1 MIENAEEVS
10 RAFTRLAI
18 VDRFSAAMAG
28 TRHEVFSLEAI
39 RRIARYA
46 AGESETTVGKFGDRG
61 RYVTTEDG
69 AKIFLT
75 TDGQI
80 GRTGKNIDDRPA
92 SPEPPAEPELR
103 AGQKLTVPQS
113 TSFGEFIAKLTDEG
127 DGRLGLHRD
136 EDKSYPIVKFN
147 PEKMRTLLDDLSGK
161 IRLPGPSGN
170 PSIDRVAA
178 GQAKFLGRGND
189 GLAFDTGD
197 GNVVK
202 VSSQFFFHWMQGS
215 REPQEAVEHTRKGYE
230 IGAKLRQAGVPG
242 IVPQEYFEHG
252 GRSFLTMPKLDTSA
266 TITPEHVEQVRQT
279 VKGMLDAG
287 YGLND
292 EIQVG
297 IGQDGRAYVFDLGQA
312 GKIESKYQRENNE
325 EAFRSFAEKNG
336 VKDVDVDA
344 ASRFDDA
351 MLKAEEYVG
360 KWEKRGHAIPSI
372 VKIILDDLE
381 SAWSKAIKAAPEM
394 TELYEDAY
402 FGIINRLDAIPKSKP
417 ASSPPA

>member
-1 MIENAEEVS
+1 MIENAGEITS
-10 RAFTRLAI
+10 AFTRRAI
-18 VDRFSAAMAG
+18 VERFSAAMAG
-28 TRHEVFSLEAI
+28 TRREVLPLGAI

-80 GRTGKNIDDRPA
+80 GRTGKNINGGPA
-92 SPEPPAEPELR
+92 SPEQPAEPELR
-103 AGQKLTVPQS
+103 PGQKLTVPTS
-113 TSFGEFIAKLTDEG
+113 TSFAEFRAKLTDEG

-136 EDKSYPIVKFN
+136 EEKSYPIVKFN

-170 PSIDRVAA
+170 PSIDRVAT

-230 IGAKLRQAGVPG
+230 IGTKLRQAGVPG

-312 GKIESKYQRENNE
+312 DKIEGRDRWQDNAD
-325 EAFRSFAEKNG
+325 AFRTFAQKNG
-336 VKDVDVDA
+336 VQDA
-344 ASRFDDA
+344 RLEPESIPAAEKFDNLLFESQKTVEEMERKGSATKEEVEPLLNDLMVAFSEVARDDA
-351 MLKAEEYVG
+351 
-360 KWEKRGHAIPSI
+360 
-372 VKIILDDLE
+372 DLVDF
-381 SAWSKAIKAAPEM
+381 
-394 TELYEDAY
+394 YEDAFWGVY
-402 FGIINRLDAIPKSKP
+402 NRLLAVQGL
-417 ASSPPA
+417 SPI

>member
-1 MIENAEEVS
+1 MIENAGEITS
-10 RAFTRLAI
+10 ALTRRAI
-18 VDRFSAAMAG
+18 VERFSAAMAG
-28 TRHEVFSLEAI
+28 TTRKTLPLEAI
-39 RRIARYA
+39 RRVSRYA
-46 AGESETTVGKFGDRG
+46 ASGSETTVGKFGDRG

-80 GRTGKNIDDRPA
+80 GRTGKNIDGGPA

-136 EDKSYPIVKFN
+136 EEKSYPIVKFN

-202 VSSQFFFHWMQGS
+202 VSSQFYFHWMQNS
-215 REPQEAVEHTRKGYE
+215 REPQQAIEHTRRGYE
-230 IGAKLRQAGVPG
+230 IGTKLRQAGVPG

-252 GRSFLTMPKLDTSA
+252 GRAFLTMPKLDTSA
-266 TITPEHVEQVRQT
+266 KITPEHVEQVRQT

-297 IGQDGRAYVFDLGQA
+297 IGADGRAYVFDLGQA
-312 GKIESKYQRENNE
+312 DKIESKYQRENNE
-325 EAFRSFAEKNG
+325 EAFKSFAEKNG

-351 MLKAEEYVG
+351 MLQAEEYVG
-360 KWEKRGHAIPSI
+360 KWEKRGYATPPIA
-372 VKIILDDLE
+372 KIILDDLGN
-381 SAWSKAIKAAPEM
+381 AWSKAIKAAPEM

-402 FGIINRLDAIPKSKP
+402 WGIVNRLDAIPKSKP
-417 ASSPPA
+417 TAAV